1 MKKILALIDCQK
13 DFIDGTMGVG
23 LEKWNPAR
31 AAILELMEVEN
42 YDEFIVTQDWHPSNH
57 CSFKDNGGMW
67 PSHCVADTPG
77 ANVDT
82 ELGNALSGE
91 KVTYIKKGQ
100 DVNKEE
106 YGVNL
111 GTFEDGTEVHV
122 VGLCY
127 DYCVASCAKMT
138 AEANPNAIVTVVSNG
153 TVAIDP
159 NATPDFGNAK
169 VN

>member
-23 LEKWNPAR
+23 LEKWNPAK
-31 AAILELMEVEN
+31 ASILELMEKEN
-42 YDEFIVTQDWHPSNH
+42 YDSFIITQDWHPANH
-57 CSFKDNGGMW
+57 CSFNAEGGPW
-67 PSHCVADTPG
+67 PSHCVAMTEG
-77 ANVDT
+77 AYVD
-82 ELGNALSGE
+82 EDLINAISKD
-91 KVTYIKKGQ
+91 KVVCIKKGK
-100 DVNKEE
+100 DEKVEE

-111 GTFEDGTEVHV
+111 GDFDEDTEIHV

-138 AEANPNAIVTVVSNG
+138 AEANPKAKVIVKKAG

-159 NATPDFGNAK
+159 TATPDFGGAS
-169 VN
+169 VE